1 MNKPNL
7 TRREQRLAR
16 DRRTAVLRAE
26 ERISRKGKRYDP
38 YKSSVISHQLRVNH
52 NVAVDGT
59 KAGRTV
65 VKAPKLLDFKEK
77 CDDALRF
84 LREVREEVI
93 NGRTHNVLVDLT
105 ELEEISP
112 ACAVVLLAE
121 MTRCAIYAKKSKRL
135 SGNFPKTDR
144 AKQMLTDIGFFRSFQ
159 VKPPEFVSSRESR
172 VYVKTMAGNKSDGR
186 YTKPLLELFEK
197 VCQLRP
203 VAVKRLYG
211 ALIECMDNV
220 KGHAYPENIGDR
232 PDLIGEWWMCG
243 FADPVN
249 RQLALVFYD
258 QGEGIPT
265 TIKRVRS
272 IRMRSY
278 LNFDD
283 SRILKQAITLGLSS
297 KKDIRRGTGLP
308 SLREFVDFA
317 PGGFLR
323 VISGSGDVRYI
334 GSTKRIETRRL
345 TESLA
350 GSLIVW
356 TIQEQSDNGEVESE
370 ADLQRPVGPIQLRF
384 DYE

>member
-1 MNKPNL
+1 MKKLNQ
-7 TRREQRLAR
+7 TRRQRRLDR
-16 DRRTAVLRAE
+16 DKRTAVLRAE
-26 ERISRKGKRYDP
+26 ERLSRKGRKYDP
-38 YKSSVISHQLRVNH
+38 YKSSVISHQLHVNH
-52 NVAVDGT
+52 NVLVDGT
-59 KAGRTV
+59 RAGKASV
-65 VKAPKLLDFKEK
+65 IAPKVLDFKDQ
-77 CDDALRF
+77 CVDALRF
-84 LREVREEVI
+84 LREIRDEVI
-93 NGRTHNVLVDLT
+93 KGTVHNVFIDLT
-105 ELEEISP
+105 ALEEISP

-121 MTRCAIYAKKSKRL
+121 MTRCATYSKKSKRL
-135 SGNFPKTDR
+135 SGSFPKTDR
-144 AKQMLTDIGFFRSFQ
+144 AKQVLTDIGFFKSFQ
-159 VKPPEFVSSRESR
+159 VKAPVFVASKESR
-172 VYVKTMAGNKSDGR
+172 VYVKTIAGNKSDGR
-186 YTKPLLELFEK
+186 YTKPVLQLFEQ
-197 VCQLRP
+197 VCQLNP
-203 VAVKRLYG
+203 VAGKRLYG

-220 KGHAYPENIGDR
+220 KGHAYPESIGDR

-297 KKDIRRGTGLP
+297 KQDKRRGTGLP

-323 VISGSGDVRYI
+323 VISGTGDVRYI
-334 GSTKRIETRRL
+334 GSTKRIETKRL
-345 TESLA
+345 PESLA

-356 TIQEQSDNGEVESE
+356 TIREQPDNGEVESE
-370 ADLQRPVGPIQLRF
+370 ADLQRPTGPIQLRF

>member
-1 MNKPNL
+1 MKKSNL
-7 TRREQRLAR
+7 TRRKQRLLR
-16 DRRTAVLRAE
+16 DKRIATLRAE
-26 ERISRKGKRYDP
+26 ERLTRKGKRYDP
-38 YKSSVISHQLRVNH
+38 YKSSVISHELRVNH
-52 NVAVDGT
+52 NIAIDGS
-59 KAGRTV
+59 KAGKV
-65 VKAPKLLDFKEK
+65 VIKSPEILDFKDQCGET
-77 CDDALRF
+77 LRF
-84 LREVREEVI
+84 LSAIREEVI
-93 NGRTHNVLVDLT
+93 NGKIHNILVDLKA
-105 ELEEISP
+105 LEEISP

-121 MTRCAIYAKKSKRL
+121 VTRCATYSKKNKNL
-135 SGNFPKTDR
+135 TGNYPKTDR
-144 AKQMLTDIGFFRSFQ
+144 AKQVLTDIGFFRSFQ
-159 VKPPEFVSSRESR
+159 VKAPSFASTKESR
-172 VYVKTMAGNKSDGR
+172 VYVKTIAGNKSDGR
-186 YTKPLLELFEK
+186 YTKPLLQLFEQ
-197 VCQLRP
+197 VCQLNA
-203 VAVKRLYG
+203 VAGKRLYG

-220 KGHAYPENIGDR
+220 KGHAYPENIGSR

-243 FADPVN
+243 FADPIN

-278 LNFDD
+278 LNFND

-297 KKDIRRGTGLP
+297 KKDKRRGTGLP

-323 VISGSGDVRYI
+323 VISGTGDVRYI

-345 TESLA
+345 TESLS

-356 TIQEQSDNGEVESE
+356 TIREQHDDGEAESDV
-370 ADLQRPVGPIQLRF
+370 DLQRPAGPIQLRF

>member
-1 MNKPNL
+1 MNKYNL

-16 DRRTAVLRAE
+16 DKRTAVLRAR
-26 ERISRKGKRYDP
+26 ERISRKGRRYDP
-38 YKSSVISHQLRVNH
+38 HKSAVISHELRVNQ
-52 NVAVDGT
+52 NVSVDGT
-59 KAGRTV
+59 KAGKAV
-65 VKAPKLLDFKEK
+65 VRAPRILDFRAQ
-77 CDDALRF
+77 CDDTLCF

-93 NGRTHNVLVDLT
+93 HGRTHNVFVDLN

-121 MTRCAIYAKKSKRL
+121 MTRCAIYSKKSKRL
-135 SGNFPKTDR
+135 TGNFPKTDR
-144 AKQMLTDIGFFRSFQ
+144 AKQLLTDIGFFRSFQ
-159 VKPPEFVSSRESR
+159 VKPPDFVSSKESR
-172 VYVKTMAGNKSDGR
+172 VYVKTIAGNKSDGR
-186 YTKPLLELFEK
+186 YTKPLLHLFEQ
-197 VCQLRP
+197 VCQLQP
-203 VAVKRLYG
+203 VAGKRLYG

-220 KGHAYPENIGDR
+220 KGHAYPENIGNR

-297 KKDIRRGTGLP
+297 KKDKRRGTGLP
-308 SLREFVDFA
+308 SLREFVDYA

-323 VISGSGDVRYI
+323 VISGEGDVRYV
-334 GSTKRIETRRL
+334 GSTQRIETRRL
-345 TESLA
+345 SESLA

-356 TIQEQSDNGEVESE
+356 TIREQPDNGEVESE